1 MYFREKNELAIS
13 WHLVSIITMS
23 DESDSVLIVLILIL
37 FGSQKSYRVYR
48 HAIKV
53 NLSVFMYVA
62 HSWCIYEPRT
72 KV

>member
-48 HAIKV
+48 HAIK
-53 NLSVFMYVA
+53 
-62 HSWCIYEPRT
+62 
-72 KV
+72 